1 MSPACVESIAVNAK
15 TSGRHA
21 RLQAGERPLA
31 KAVGGLLHA
40 ARAPRAIDSGER
52 DQAGV
57 VSIGAGHQVEADP
70 LIEAGETAAL
80 ACGQGQQGSRLG
92 IGVGRLGHDPHHAV
106 LGDRAGGPAVLE
118 LPFQP
123 AAGGADAAAD
133 RSARWSPPAGPA
145 EVGGQE
151 QQPQLGERPT
161 ENGFSRGMSNRL
173 KLLRLRVTTVS

>member
-40 ARAPRAIDSGER
+40 ARAIDSGER

-80 ACGQGQQGSRLG
+80 ARGQVHQGSRLG

-118 LPFQP
+118 LPLQP

-173 KLLRLRVTTVS
+173 KSLRLRVTTVS

>member
-40 ARAPRAIDSGER
+40 ARAPRAIDSCER

-70 LIEAGETAAL
+70 LIEAGETATL
-80 ACGQGQQGSRLG
+80 IRGQGQQVGIGDLEWAKQPVHKGSWLG
-92 IGVGRLGHDPHHAV
+92 IGVGRLG
-106 LGDRAGGPAVLE
+106 PAVLE
-118 LPFQP
+118 LPLQP
-123 AAGGADAAAD
+123 AGG
-133 RSARWSPPAGPA
+133 GP
-145 EVGGQE
+145 
-151 QQPQLGERPT
+151 
-161 ENGFSRGMSNRL
+161 S
-173 KLLRLRVTTVS
+173 